1 MVKFENLW
9 LFERSEFQRFSN
21 FIIAQCLVEI
31 RTKPEVIVLNMRNYS
46 STKSQESC
54 HTSGV
59 LRPGMNSEKIILIS
73 SPFLNHSQIHLL
85 YIFHRIFSKTDTAK
99 QAPLLL

>member
-31 RTKPEVIVLNMRNYS
+31 RAKPRVVYADVS
-46 STKSQESC
+46 AC
-54 HTSGV
+54 SGEQSV
-59 LRPGMNSEKIILIS
+59 P
-73 SPFLNHSQIHLL
+73 
-85 YIFHRIFSKTDTAK
+85 
-99 QAPLLL
+99 

>member
-31 RTKPEVIVLNMRNYS
+31 RAKPQIFFFDIIVIL
-46 STKSQESC
+46 
-54 HTSGV
+54 G
-59 LRPGMNSEKIILIS
+59 
-73 SPFLNHSQIHLL
+73 NHKGCPYKDL
-85 YIFHRIFSKTDTAK
+85 
-99 QAPLLL
+99 

>member
-31 RTKPEVIVLNMRNYS
+31 RAKPKNMYPDSKKCHS
-46 STKSQESC
+46 SLFFAA
-54 HTSGV
+54 G
-59 LRPGMNSEKIILIS
+59 
-73 SPFLNHSQIHLL
+73 
-85 YIFHRIFSKTDTAK
+85 DTRY
-99 QAPLLL
+99 

>member
-31 RTKPEVIVLNMRNYS
+31 RAKPERDIIYLFIRVLQR
-46 STKSQESC
+46 
-54 HTSGV
+54 
-59 LRPGMNSEKIILIS
+59 
-73 SPFLNHSQIHLL
+73 
-85 YIFHRIFSKTDTAK
+85 
-99 QAPLLL
+99 LLLSVVKTNSYAIMEKWGFSGLTN